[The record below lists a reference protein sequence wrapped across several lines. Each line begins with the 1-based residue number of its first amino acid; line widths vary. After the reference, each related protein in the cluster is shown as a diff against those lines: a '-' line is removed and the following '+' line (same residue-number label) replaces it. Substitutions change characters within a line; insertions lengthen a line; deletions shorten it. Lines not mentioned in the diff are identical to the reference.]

1 MKGVTTVARN
11 TLYEGYRGIR
21 LPKEVQ
27 RKRVMEVIQKELTPL
42 QRETLLAFYIEQL
55 NIVQIAQRR
64 GVHKS
69 TVCRTLKR
77 AEEKLR
83 RFLRY

>member
-1 MKGVTTVARN
+1 MARN
-11 TLYEGYRGIR
+11 IPYEGYQGIR

-27 RKRVMEVIQKELTPL
+27 RKRVMEVIRRELTTL
-42 QRETLLAFYIEQL
+42 QRQTLLAYYIEQL

-69 TVCRTLKR
+69 TVSRTLKR
-77 AEEKLR
+77 AEDRLR
-83 RFLRY
+83 RYLRY

>member
-1 MKGVTTVARN
+1 MGRN
-11 TLYEGYRGIR
+11 ILYEGYQGIR

-27 RKRVMEVIQKELTPL
+27 RKRVMQVIQKELTPL
-42 QRETLLAFYIEQL
+42 QRETLLSYYIEQL
-55 NIVQIAQRR
+55 NIVEIARCR

-77 AEEKLR
+77 AESKLR